1 MNITLYSSPT
11 CPKCKVLKMKL
22 QEVGVEFVEEHDIS
36 YLDGLG
42 VRTLP
47 QLKIEGQ
54 ELMDF
59 GAAIKYCKTLKGE

>member
-1 MNITLYSSPT
+1 
-11 CPKCKVLKMKL
+11 MKL
-22 QEVGVEFVEEHDIS
+22 QEAGVEFTEEHDLT

-47 QLKIEGQ
+47 QLKVEGQ